1 MTCTLN
7 KPGLTFARMIL
18 YLCKMGNLS
27 SRSTRTFLS
36 LLFALGCSAALI
48 GGNGASPREQL
59 LQKMQAIIIPKIE
72 FTEVPLPEALNFLSF
87 EARKHDPQKM
97 GVNIVLLTRE
107 KSPPKITLNVR
118 NLSLGSSL
126 GFVTEIA
133 GYVYEIREG
142 VIVVSKPIPQ
152 KQVVN
157 PRLQTEIYELSEG
170 LRRRLAGNP

>member
-1 MTCTLN
+1 MTFYLIAMVKLCSRN
-7 KPGLTFARMIL
+7 ISAIL
-18 YLCKMGNLS
+18 A
-27 SRSTRTFLS
+27 F
-36 LLFALGCSAALI
+36 LFAF
-48 GGNGASPREQL
+48 GGAVILFGAKGPNPREQL
-59 LQKMQAIIIPKIE
+59 VQKMQTIIIPKIE
-72 FTEVPLPEALNFLSF
+72 FTEVPLPDALNFLSF

-126 GFVTEIA
+126 GFVTEIT

-142 VIVVSKPIPQ
+142 VIVVSKPMPQ

-170 LRRRLAGNP
+170 LKRRLVGNP